1 MLTNSKGEVFEGNFR
16 DLTGK
21 KFNMLKVIE
30 PVRIHN
36 PPKGDRY
43 LYWLVECD
51 CGNTAVKSAKSITT
65 GYSKSCGCLQKI
77 ATSKAKKTHGDTDS
91 RLYYI
96 WENMK
101 KRCYKPNSDRYKN
114 YGARGIT
121 ICEEWKNSYK
131 NFYDWA
137 YNNGY
142 NKRLT
147 IERKD
152 INGNYEP
159 SNCTWITRNEQ
170 AKNRTSNKWVFLDGI
185 KYSPQELEKIYKIS
199 VNTIYARIA
208 RGDKGYAVVRPLGQR
223 QFWKR

>member
-1 MLTNSKGEVFEGNFR
+1 MVLE
-16 DLTGK
+16 
-21 KFNMLKVIE
+21 
-30 PVRIHN
+30 
-36 PPKGDRY
+36 
-43 LYWLVECD
+43 
-51 CGNTAVKSAKSITT
+51 
-65 GYSKSCGCLQKI
+65 
-77 ATSKAKKTHGDTDS
+77 
-91 RLYYI
+91 
-96 WENMK
+96 
-101 KRCYKPNSDRYKN
+101 
-114 YGARGIT
+114 
-121 ICEEWKNSYK
+121 
-131 NFYDWA
+131 A

-142 NKRLT
+142 NERLT

-199 VNTIYARIA
+199 INTICARIA